1 MYTARESKG
10 KRAVWILYARKS
22 IYLYGKNKLPIV
34 QRRATYERAGMGKL
48 AEVLVKVNLANTFG
62 NGEISM
68 NIGCMT
74 LNRYTTHDVDFKWY
88 CLYMY
93 IATGEDIFYAYG
105 TTKDTIRKNALTHKQ
120 KAIEENERKRREWEE
135 FVAYRKSL

>member
-1 MYTARESKG
+1 MHSERESKG
-10 KRAVWILYARKS
+10 KRAVRILYARKS
-22 IYLYGKNKLPIV
+22 IYLYGKNELPIIK
-34 QRRATYERAGMGKL
+34 RRATYERAGVGKL

-93 IATGEDIFYAYG
+93 IATGKDIFYAFG
-105 TTKDTIRKNALTHKQ
+105 TTRDTIRKNTLPHKQ